1 MLDGKWA
8 DWTLSTDE
16 ILSLQLVSGAAL
28 GVTESMPL
36 PRCDVS
42 SLELDVEKFGFS

>member
-1 MLDGKWA
+1 MDGKWA

-16 ILSLQLVSGAAL
+16 ILSLQLVSGASL
-28 GVTESMPL
+28 GVTESLSL

-42 SLELDVEKFGFS
+42 SLELDVEKCGFA